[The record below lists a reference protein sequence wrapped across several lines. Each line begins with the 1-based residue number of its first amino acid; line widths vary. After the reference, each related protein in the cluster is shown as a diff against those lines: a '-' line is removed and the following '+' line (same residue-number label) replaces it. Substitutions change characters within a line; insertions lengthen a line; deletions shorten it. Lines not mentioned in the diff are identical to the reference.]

1 MGHTERYEDRQ
12 KKQRKKE
19 KKEQLDFFLLEKGR
33 VLLKWRLSVG
43 CDVYQM
49 GWSKLGYSGF
59 DKDREIEW
67 RFVWLRTISFY
78 HLFLFYFVSVC
89 PNLNCEIA
97 CHSSLSL
104 NLLFYIWK
112 RLSRHLLHNSFFV
125 LTLQPLPTLPELWLI
140 YPANVVVS
148 TLPIAIRC

>member
-1 MGHTERYEDRQ
+1 MLNFKEGLMGYTERYENRQ

-49 GWSKLGYSGF
+49 GWSKWGYSGS

-78 HLFLFYFVSVC
+78 HLFPFYFVSVC

-97 CHSSLSL
+97 CHSSLPWI
-104 NLLFYIWK
+104 F
-112 RLSRHLLHNSFFV
+112 SFTFESDYPV
-125 LTLQPLPTLPELWLI
+125 IYFTIRSSCYLYSYYPPYQNCDWYTLPM
-140 YPANVVVS
+140 
-148 TLPIAIRC
+148 